1 MATPSR
7 RLVVIGAGPAGLTA
21 AFEAQR
27 SGFDVT
33 VLEKDPV
40 YVGGISRT
48 VRHQGNR
55 FDIGGH
61 RFFSKSDEIMRW
73 WKERLP
79 DDFIQVRRMSRIY
92 YPLSSRHDEPHDRRR
107 SVSVTPD
114 GVLVLAEASPCH
126 PATPGQIQIG
136 KNPLGESTCGERS
149 SGHLPWIERGVTLI
163 P

>member
-27 SGFDVT
+27 SGFDVI

-61 RFFSKSDEIMRW
+61 RSFSRSDEIMRR

-79 DDFIQVRRMSRIY
+79 DDFIQVRRMSRRY
-92 YPLSSRHDEPHDRRR
+92 YPLSPRHDETHDRRR
-107 SVSVTPD
+107 SVSVTLD
-114 GVLVLAEASPCH
+114 GVPVLAGVSPCH
-126 PATPGQIQIG
+126 PATPGQIWIG
-136 KNPLGESTCGERS
+136 KNPIGESTCGERF
-149 SGHLPWIERGVTLI
+149 SGRFP
-163 P
+163 

>member
-48 VRHQGNR
+48 VRHQGNH

-61 RFFSKSDEIMRW
+61 RFFSKSDEIMRPV
-73 WKERLP
+73 ER
-79 DDFIQVRRMSRIY
+79 
-92 YPLSSRHDEPHDRRR
+92 
-107 SVSVTPD
+107 
-114 GVLVLAEASPCH
+114 AS
-126 PATPGQIQIG
+126 A
-136 KNPLGESTCGERS
+136 R
-149 SGHLPWIERGVTLI
+149 
-163 P
+163 